1 MAADSTLKWRIASGP
16 GVIGFWLRPRMSTSH
31 SPVQGLGDQLTSF
44 VAAAAAEPT
53 VIVLTINP
61 LLKLR

>member
-1 MAADSTLKWRIASGP
+1 
-16 GVIGFWLRPRMSTSH
+16 
-31 SPVQGLGDQLTSF
+31 LGDQLTSF
-44 VAAAAAEPT
+44 AAAAAAEPT